1 MAKSQMRIG
10 EGSSGYLRIV
20 GVIRLRFRVGEADGD
35 ESEGRAATMF
45 EREKRVVSVC
55 GEWSNGE

>member
-1 MAKSQMRIG
+1 MRIG

-20 GVIRLRFRVGEADGD
+20 GVVRLRFRVGEVDGD

-45 EREKRVVSVC
+45 EREKRVLSVC